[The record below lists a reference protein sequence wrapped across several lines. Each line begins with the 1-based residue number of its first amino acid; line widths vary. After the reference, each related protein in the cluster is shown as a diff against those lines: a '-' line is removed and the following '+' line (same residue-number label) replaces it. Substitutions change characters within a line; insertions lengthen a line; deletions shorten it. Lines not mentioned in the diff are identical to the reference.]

1 MKQKPP
7 WEVDIIIKLNT
18 ATGMRTFSWLQRLF
32 PCAFLFEGVFF
43 AKIILLLLSFSK
55 NSSWKIGGWKN
66 NISVQLG
73 WEDGV
78 KSKELH
84 FKQIFVKKGINKF

>member
-55 NSSWKIGGWKN
+55 NSS
-66 NISVQLG
+66 
-73 WEDGV
+73 
-78 KSKELH
+78 
-84 FKQIFVKKGINKF
+84 